1 MVQNY
6 ANRMSLKSEWLLNYT
21 ESVNQPNSNSNSN
34 GYIIMDVEAF
44 WMAEKAVELI

>member
-1 MVQNY
+1 
-6 ANRMSLKSEWLLNYT
+6 MSLKSEWLLNYT
-21 ESVNQPNSNSNSN
+21 ESVNQPNSELTSDT